1 VTCGIAAHSA
11 TSTSAAHEIDK
22 NVRHDR
28 RWLEQ
33 VTGREINTV
42 LFTRK
47 QFRVFKID
55 GLAKGK
61 SSVLSLRGTP
71 E

>member
-1 VTCGIAAHSA
+1 MTCGTAVSPV
-11 TSTSAAHEIDK
+11 TSTSAAHEIVK

-47 QFRVFKID
+47 QFRVFKTD

>member
-1 VTCGIAAHSA
+1 MAVNSA
-11 TSTSAAHEIDK
+11 TSATAAQEIDK

-42 LFTRK
+42 LFT
-47 QFRVFKID
+47 
-55 GLAKGK
+55 
-61 SSVLSLRGTP
+61 
-71 E
+71 

>member
-1 VTCGIAAHSA
+1 MAAHSA

-47 QFRVFKID
+47 QFRVFRSMFGECKR
-55 GLAKGK
+55 
-61 SSVLSLRGTP
+61 SVLSLRSMP

>member
-1 VTCGIAAHSA
+1 MAANSA
-11 TSTSAAHEIDK
+11 TRTIAAHEIAK
-22 NVRHDR
+22 NVRQDR

-55 GLAKGK
+55 ERLKCK
-61 SSVLSLRGTP
+61 PSLLSLRSTP

>member
-1 VTCGIAAHSA
+1 MTANPT
-11 TSTSAAHEIDK
+11 TSTTAAREIDK

-47 QFRVFKID
+47 QFRVFSEVD
-55 GLAKGK
+55 DDSGRGCC
-61 SSVLSLRGTP
+61 VLSLRGLP

>member
-1 VTCGIAAHSA
+1 MAANSA
-11 TSTSAAHEIDK
+11 TSTTAAQEIDK

-42 LFTRK
+42 LFT
-47 QFRVFKID
+47 
-55 GLAKGK
+55 
-61 SSVLSLRGTP
+61 
-71 E
+71 

>member
-1 VTCGIAAHSA
+1 MAANSA
-11 TSTSAAHEIDK
+11 TSATTAHQIAK

-55 GLAKGK
+55 SLLKGK
-61 SSVLSLRGTP
+61 PSLLSLRGTP